1 MLYWS
6 TSYTFTCNIRTTT
19 QFNMDIKNL
28 IGTQSIIWC
37 ANLISTQSNHI
48 QEKALNRKARYR
60 KLFLNIPPPLSSSIW
75 TPLRLR
81 RWIYL
86 QLHVSYICLLIFSYK
101 TIWNK
106 IKITLFRIITLWAWI
121 SIHNFKYQNW
131 HVSDILRQ

>member
-86 QLHVSYICLLIFSYK
+86 QLHVSYICLLILPFK
-101 TIWNK
+101 TIWK
-106 IKITLFRIITLWAWI
+106 IRSSHLFSKKWFVKFQSLI
-121 SIHNFKYQNW
+121 SIIKLDMY
-131 HVSDILRQ
+131 